1 MIWQM
6 DQMESWMRVMKNN
19 DRRFDESSEA
29 NI

>member
-6 DQMESWMRVMKNN
+6 DQMGSWMRVMKNN